1 MNKKEIQEVKELLDT
16 TRGNIISSTSRIEF
30 ILGSK
35 LQKYFFPKRNNKST
49 ILFWNVLNP
58 MTFDDKI
65 SLYESLPY
73 FKKLRGYPKIKEA
86 LRFIQKLRNI
96 MAHWDLSEN
105 RSNLQNINM
114 FTLVGKYRTI
124 DINQSLME
132 DFYKNIN
139 FLLKRFGYS
148 R

>member
-1 MNKKEIQEVKELLDT
+1 MNKKETKEIKEMLDT
-16 TRGNIISSTSRIEF
+16 LRGDIISSASRIEF

-58 MTFDDKI
+58 MRFDDKI
-65 SLYESLPY
+65 SLYESITY
-73 FKKLRGYPKIKEA
+73 FKKLKNYPKIKKS
-86 LRFIQKLRNI
+86 LRFIQRLRNI
-96 MAHWDLSEN
+96 MAHWDISEN

-124 DINQSLME
+124 DINQNLME
-132 DFYKNIN
+132 EFYKNIN
-139 FLLKRFGYS
+139 FLLKKWRYS